1 MSRSRLIFA
10 YSVFA
15 VVSIGVNIGAQALIV
30 FLYRSPYAVVASV
43 AIGTAAGLLCKY
55 LLDKKFIF
63 NHQSK
68 SIAHEARTFALY
80 IVMGLATT
88 LLFWGTE
95 AAFHF
100 VFQSNPMRY
109 LGGIIGLSIGYFI
122 KYKLDSKFVF
132 NTKPV

>member
-15 VVSIGVNIGAQALIV
+15 AVSIGVNIGAQALVII
-30 FLYRSPYAVVASV
+30 LYKSPYAVVASV
-43 AIGTAAGLLCKY
+43 VIGTAAGLLCKY
-55 LLDKKFIF
+55 VLDKKFIF

-68 SIAHEARTFALY
+68 NIAYEARTFALY
-80 IVMGLATT
+80 VAMGLATT
-88 LLFWGTE
+88 LVFWGTE

-132 NTKPV
+132 NTKSA